1 MVAAEPEGLA
11 DEGLAE
17 PEGLAEEVFAEPKGL
32 PDFFESIN
40 ADAFM
45 GIPFVCPPMI
55 VQSEIVRYIYE
66 KKKYIYQQQEKAK
79 QLRIQAITDFESKIF
94 D

>member
-1 MVAAEPEGLA
+1 MQDMVLNIARK
-11 DEGLAE
+11 
-17 PEGLAEEVFAEPKGL
+17 KGVTV
-32 PDFFESIN
+32 ESIN